1 MKIEKKDLMDYF
13 IGETIRMA
21 RKRKGMSRIDLS
33 IALNDYGIDLSEYTI
48 KSYEMART
56 ACPIS
61 VFFAIAKIFKLD
73 INSIFSE
80 FKKEFFDKE

>member
-1 MKIEKKDLMDYF
+1 MKIEKKDQMDCF
-13 IGETIRMA
+13 IAEKIRMA
-21 RKRKGMSRIDLS
+21 RKEKDKNRYELADL
-33 IALNDYGIDLSEYTI
+33 LYEYGIELSEYTI

-61 VFFAIAKIFKLD
+61 VFFAIANIFELN

-80 FKKEFFDKE
+80 FKKEFFEKE